1 MFSDSSDTVPTNEEI
16 NLTHLLRNRNS
27 GNNPL
32 NMIPAQSDTVSTAMG
47 TKLTPVAF
55 DIETSGFET
64 DAVVTVVGFV
74 LPLGCRVMLNTDQKP
89 VNRAT
94 LETTLADRFNTTI
107 KLSCHQTEQ
116 ALLEALT
123 EFVAESLTPKE
134 YLLVAYNGERFRS
147 GFDLPF
153 LRTRYAL
160 QNIGWPF
167 VDVPY
172 ADLMPIFQYR
182 FNTQIDGESPADLER
197 VYEMIVGK
205 ELAMLDPF
213 DDSKQAV
220 SAFESG
226 DFEDLLQ
233 HNIADILRTD
243 ALASIAEQYCGK
255 SEFKLK
261 SLTPTIS
268 DSTHS

>member
-1 MFSDSSDTVPTNEEI
+1 
-16 NLTHLLRNRNS
+16 
-27 GNNPL
+27 
-32 NMIPAQSDTVSTAMG
+32 MG

-74 LPLGCRVMLNTDQKP
+74 LPLGCRVMLNTNQKAVDQP
-89 VNRAT
+89 A
-94 LETTLADRFNTTI
+94 LEATLADRFNTTI
-107 KLSCHQTEQ
+107 KLSCHQTER

-123 EFVAESLTPKE
+123 EFAVESLTPKE

-153 LRTRYAL
+153 LRTRYTL
-160 QNIGWPF
+160 QDVGWPF

-172 ADLMPIFQYR
+172 ADLMPIFQHR
-182 FNTQIDGESPADLER
+182 FNTQIEGESPADLER
-197 VYEMIVGK
+197 VYETIVGE
-205 ELAMLDPF
+205 ELTTLDPF

-220 SAFESG
+220 DAFGSG
-226 DFEDLLQ
+226 GFEALLQ

-243 ALASIAEQYCGK
+243 ALASVAEQYCGK

-268 DSTHS
+268 DSTLS